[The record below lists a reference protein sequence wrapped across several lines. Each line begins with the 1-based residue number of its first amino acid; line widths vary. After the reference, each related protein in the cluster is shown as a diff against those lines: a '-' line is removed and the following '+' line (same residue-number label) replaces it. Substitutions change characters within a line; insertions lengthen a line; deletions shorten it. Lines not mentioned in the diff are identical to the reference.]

1 MRTCTI
7 CKHKKRQFIE
17 AALAVG
23 ESFRHV
29 AERFH
34 VSTSALVRHKQQHM
48 QPIVEQ
54 VQQERQANTKQVLSS
69 ALDRVKRDTGL
80 VDEALEIIWS
90 PAGKDVEQ
98 LIPVLRESR
107 HQNRLFAMLT
117 GELRRNSITDTPEWQ
132 EAIGSFFERLAS
144 RFPAAHDDMLI
155 WLEEERAKRRRA

>member
-7 CKHKKRQFIE
+7 CKHKKRTFIE

-54 VQQERQANTKQVLSS
+54 VQQERQEATKQVLSS

-80 VDEALEIIWS
+80 IDEALGVVWKDGS
-90 PAGKDVEQ
+90 KDVEQ

-132 EAIGSFFERLAS
+132 EAITFLFEALKAY
-144 RFPAAHDDMLI
+144 PDAHRAVVTQI
-155 WLEEERAKRRRA
+155 EAERAKRRRA